1 LHVLIPQAFAK
12 ASACKACPLLPRRE
26 GGKNLNINVIAPLP
40 WERGWGEVK
49 ERERAE
55 RKKTALQGC
64 FSEEPACRAAKG
76 VMCE

>member
-1 LHVLIPQAFAK
+1 M
-12 ASACKACPLLPRRE
+12 
-26 GGKNLNINVIAPLP
+26 NLNINVIAPLP